1 MYKRLMSKEV
11 KNGSIIGLIE
21 FPLAPEGNRMD
32 SPSFP
37 LYPLHPSICPSQR
50 YNFITLHL
58 IVCVAGRA
66 SLSVPANRGR
76 WERRKRSRIIEQS
89 GKPHHF
95 IFIDGQLVKAMGYVV
110 PSE

>member
-1 MYKRLMSKEV
+1 MEGGEKWLYYRLNIIFLGPRGKQ
-11 KNGSIIGLIE
+11 NGLSLL
-21 FPLAPEGNRMD
+21 PTL
-32 SPSFP
+32 P
-37 LYPLHPSICPSQR
+37 LYPLHPLICPGQR

-58 IVCVAGRA
+58 TVCVAGRA

-76 WERRKRSRIIEQS
+76 WERRKKSRIIEQS